1 MVSSGCTETNVKL
14 MEVSIV
20 KIGGHVL
27 DSEEA
32 TKSFLYAFCTI
43 KGPRILV
50 HGGGKKATQLAKALN
65 IESPMI
71 DGRRPTSKEM
81 LELVTMVYSGINKEL
96 VGRLY
101 AYGVKAIGL
110 SGADMSMIPATKRP
124 VNPIDFGYVGDIDPS
139 DINVTDLIKLLSSG
153 ITPVFAALTQ
163 DKITGGLLNTNAD
176 TIAQALAVALSK
188 SAKVHLIYA
197 FEKAGV
203 QRDITDAGSVINI
216 INKNNH
222 QSLIDEKVITDG
234 MLPKLHN
241 AMSAIESGVEDV
253 RITNFTELDKG
264 TLITL

>member
-1 MVSSGCTETNVKL
+1 MVSPGCVETNVKL
-14 MEVSIV
+14 MEISIV

-27 DSEEA
+27 DSDDA
-32 TKSFLYAFCTI
+32 TKAFLDAFCTLR
-43 KGPRILV
+43 GPRILV
-50 HGGGKKATQLAKALN
+50 HGGGKKATQLAKTLN
-65 IESPMI
+65 IKSPMI
-71 DGRRPTSKEM
+71 DGRRVTSKEM
-81 LELVTMVYSGINKEL
+81 LDLVTMVYSGISKEL
-96 VGRLY
+96 IGRLY
-101 AYGVKAIGL
+101 KYKVKAIGL
-110 SGADMSMIPATKRP
+110 SGADMSMIPANKRP
-124 VNPIDFGYVGDIDPS
+124 VNQIDFGYVGDIDPT
-139 DINVTDLIKLLSSG
+139 DINVSDLIKLLSSG
-153 ITPVFAALTQ
+153 TTPVFAALTQ

-203 QRDITDAGSVINI
+203 QRDINDSHSVIDI

-222 QSLIDEKVITDG
+222 QSLIDEKIITDG

>member
-1 MVSSGCTETNVKL
+1 
-14 MEVSIV
+14 MELILSQLYVFL
-20 KIGGHVL
+20 VL
-27 DSEEA
+27 
-32 TKSFLYAFCTI
+32 
-43 KGPRILV
+43 
-50 HGGGKKATQLAKALN
+50 QN
-65 IESPMI
+65 
-71 DGRRPTSKEM
+71 GRRPTSKEM

-96 VGRLY
+96 VGHLY

-110 SGADMSMIPATKRP
+110 SGADMSMIPASKRS
-124 VNPIDFGYVGDIDPS
+124 VDPIDFGYVGDIDTS
-139 DINVTDLIKLLSSG
+139 DINVTDLFKLLSSG
-153 ITPVFAALTQ
+153 TTPVFATLTQ

-203 QRDITDAGSVINI
+203 QRDINDTGSVIDI